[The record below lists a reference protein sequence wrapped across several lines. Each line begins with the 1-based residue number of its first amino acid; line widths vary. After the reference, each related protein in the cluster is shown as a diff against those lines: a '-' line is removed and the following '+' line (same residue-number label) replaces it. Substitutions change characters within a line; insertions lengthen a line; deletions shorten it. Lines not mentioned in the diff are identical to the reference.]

1 MGAHPPHFGANFD
14 GAPPPIYTH
23 FDAYDMAATAHM
35 SEAEILSSFLGVH
48 DTYSASK
55 EWEGLLD
62 SDSDLEPDPGAPGAS
77 RRGPPA
83 NPDPGARP
91 TAQAVAHLADAFL
104 DAFQKYHGAAGAG
117 DLLAA
122 LDAAAPTSAD
132 STGGLMSG
140 RIDVARRL
148 LLQITTSSCEACAH
162 LCFMHPTGAVLPS
175 NEPPHPR
182 GCDHH
187 DPSTHCASEAHLT
200 RQPMATALRHTHQT
214 HGAKPL
220 IQMAT
225 ANTPDSQP
233 GNQPDI
239 PEGALVV
246 CGRPEVP
253 GHTLDVPS
261 VQHLP
266 ETPSPGGHIY
276 TNDDEVLAGGRASG

>member
-1 MGAHPPHFGANFD
+1 
-14 GAPPPIYTH
+14 
-23 FDAYDMAATAHM
+23 MATQRNC
-35 SEAEILSSFLGVH
+35 
-48 DTYSASK
+48 TQPAS
-55 EWEGLLD
+55 GFV
-62 SDSDLEPDPGAPGAS
+62 G
-77 RRGPPA
+77 
-83 NPDPGARP
+83 
-91 TAQAVAHLADAFL
+91 
-104 DAFQKYHGAAGAG
+104 Y
-117 DLLAA
+117 
-122 LDAAAPTSAD
+122 
-132 STGGLMSG
+132 
-140 RIDVARRL
+140 
-148 LLQITTSSCEACAH
+148 
-162 LCFMHPTGAVLPS
+162 
-175 NEPPHPR
+175 
-182 GCDHH
+182 
-187 DPSTHCASEAHLT
+187 LT